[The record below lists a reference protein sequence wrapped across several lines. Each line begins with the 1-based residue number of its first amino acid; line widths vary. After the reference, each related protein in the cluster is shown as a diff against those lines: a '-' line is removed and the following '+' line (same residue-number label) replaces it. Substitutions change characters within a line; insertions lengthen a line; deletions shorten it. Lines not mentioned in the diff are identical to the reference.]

1 MKHMVRKTKE
11 LNEEFPN
18 FVFLIVQVVA
28 MILIGFGSTNLLIIA
43 IMFCKLNVR
52 GFFDFLPFW
61 VFFQVI
67 TALVD
72 TVFIITSIAYLFI
85 ADDSKVLKY
94 YVLPIQTVFLILNLA
109 MLITT
114 IDKLR
119 LLKTLQP
126 QKRIQKEIEMIDI
139 KNAFPR
145 STLCRSILQ
154 NNNLPVN
161 HVCVDCNNLP
171 EVDT

>member
-28 MILIGFGSTNLLIIA
+28 MIFIGFGSTNLLIIA
-43 IMFCKLNVR
+43 IMFCKQNVR

-72 TVFIITSIAYLFI
+72 TVFTITSIAYLFI

-114 IDKLR
+114 MDKLR
-119 LLKTLQP
+119 LMKTLQP

-145 STLCRSILQ
+145 SSLCRLILQ

-171 EVDT
+171 EF